1 MKFKMKGQQVSRN
14 RFVNLR
20 KNMRNE
26 ASYSLFTDKDA
37 YKLGWLLNF
46 KDKWVASRFARDM
59 LEQAFVS
66 NHQLLLLKWS
76 LVYFWHAVNE
86 HNFLDVSLIIW
97 LAIIPV
103 LIDAVCM
110 TLKRS
115 QILSTLYYII
125 ILATFNL
132 QTSTLDGCK
141 GLLVLL
147 MIDIM
152 TGTSLIVHTWLA
164 IVSLTVGYFSQH
176 NYWQLI
182 GSQILSP
189 QQEVNSKNPETGT
202 DYYVLAIIYVI
213 TCLTYSL
220 YDLYCK

>member
-14 RFVNLR
+14 RLVNLR

-46 KDKWVASRFARDM
+46 KDKGVASRFARDM
-59 LEQAFVS
+59 QEQAFVS

-152 TGTSLIVHTWLA
+152 TGISLIVHTWLA

-189 QQEVNSKNPETGT
+189 QQEVNSKNPESGP
-202 DYYVLAIIYVI
+202 DHYVLAIIYVI

-220 YDLYCK
+220 YDFYCK